1 MDIATWT
8 DSALTQQ
15 RLAALELR
23 HRKALAELTGA
34 RASYSSVAEAA
45 QVDELTVRRALAR
58 VQHLQGQIADLQMAI
73 EALED
78 GVTA

>member
-23 HRKALAELTGA
+23 HRHALAELTGA
-34 RASYSSVAEAA
+34 RASYSSVAESASGDDLA
-45 QVDELTVRRALAR
+45 MRRALAR

-73 EALED
+73 EVLED